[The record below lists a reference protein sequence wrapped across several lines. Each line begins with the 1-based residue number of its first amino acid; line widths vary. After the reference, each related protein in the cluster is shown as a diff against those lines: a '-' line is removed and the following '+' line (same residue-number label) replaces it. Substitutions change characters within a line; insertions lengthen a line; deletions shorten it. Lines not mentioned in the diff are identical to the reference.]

1 MTFLS
6 FLTFKY
12 PKCGYNERLLLSLE
26 KHLWNCFSLY
36 LVTETLQFVHEIG
49 SFPEVL
55 FKKCVLRNFS
65 KLIDKYKKQS
75 SKYLPKK
82 KKFLKFCKVHRK
94 KSVLQSRFN
103 KVQSWEPA
111 TLLKKSLA
119 QALFC
124 EICKL
129 FKDNHFEEYLWISV
143 SKVYLKRDFNISVF
157 LKQLPKINLFGGAII
172 NFKVEFTSPLNPV

>member
-36 LVTETLQFVHEIG
+36 LVIETLQFVHEIG

-65 KLIDKYKKQS
+65 KLIDKCKKQS

-103 KVQSWEPA
+103 KVAILGTCNFIKE
-111 TLLKKSLA
+111 
-119 QALFC
+119 
-124 EICKL
+124 
-129 FKDNHFEEYLWISV
+129 V
-143 SKVYLKRDFNISVF
+143 SGTGAF
-157 LKQLPKINLFGGAII
+157 LRNLQTF
-172 NFKVEFTSPLNPV
+172 